1 MQTRIIPLRRQQPNF
16 DIHPYPS
23 ITAPEMS
30 LTDQEVLG
38 FRYQADMSSGHA
50 YHDLPPALACLPDEM
65 PAMWRTASHQNP
77 LEWERQLISAF
88 SDLSGVHSLKRLP
101 YCRPCPTASNSI
113 DLCATLLKKFSW
125 RTALIEPTFDNLA
138 LILRRRGVP
147 LCAISESMVFDAEP
161 QELQQWL
168 KNNRIDV
175 LFIVSPTNPSGRCL
189 SVQRLDI
196 ISSLCTRMGI
206 TLALDSS
213 FRLYNRELFDDV
225 DILLRN
231 QTRFIAFE
239 DTGKTIP
246 TLDTK
251 ASLIYSS
258 ADLAKELEE
267 LYNEVYLCCSGL
279 SLALITRSFELA
291 KDAGLENVLWRL
303 VDQRRSRLRSA
314 LVGTGL
320 SVAPESMHSVTG
332 LEWLTFDAKKYND
345 LQVCTLLEEYGIAT
359 VSGRQFYWAS
369 SFLAEHQSRVR
380 LSMMKPKHNFERA
393 LQILRLIGNQG
404 SLFYRSKK

>member
-1 MQTRIIPLRRQQPNF
+1 M
-16 DIHPYPS
+16 
-23 ITAPEMS
+23 
-30 LTDQEVLG
+30 V
-38 FRYQADMSSGHA
+38 
-50 YHDLPPALACLPDEM
+50 
-65 PAMWRTASHQNP
+65 
-77 LEWERQLISAF
+77 
-88 SDLSGVHSLKRLP
+88 
-101 YCRPCPTASNSI
+101 
-113 DLCATLLKKFSW
+113 
-125 RTALIEPTFDNLA
+125 EPTFDNLA
-138 LILRRRGVP
+138 LILRRRGVPP

-168 KNNRIDV
+168 KNNRIDI

-196 ISSLCTRMGI
+196 ISSLVHRLGI

-291 KDAGLENVLWRL
+291 KDAGLENVLWHL

-332 LEWLTFDAKKYND
+332 LEWLTFDAKEYND

-380 LSMMKPKHNFERA
+380 LSMMKPEHNFERA
-393 LQILRLIGNQG
+393 LQILRLLGNQG
-404 SLFYRSKK
+404 GLFCRSKK